1 MPRDSRLDPQLA
13 ALLDFLDGSGYPPME
28 EGSPEDG
35 RAGFRAMTVG
45 LVQPEAVVPVG
56 SVEDAE
62 VAGRPVRVY
71 RPEDD
76 APTAT
81 VLFIH
86 GGGFVIGD
94 LDTHDQC
101 CRRLVRDT
109 GAVVVSVDYRL
120 APEHP
125 FPAAVDDSLAV
136 ARAVGE
142 RLADYGG
149 TERYGVAGDSAGGN
163 LCAVVAQELRDVVT
177 AQLLVYP
184 ATHVLGDYPSRTDNA
199 EGYFLTRPMMEWFM
213 THYALGVE
221 GIDLEDVRLSPVGGD
236 LAGLP
241 PAVVVT
247 AELDPLRDE
256 GEAYAAA
263 LAEAGVRVDQV
274 RYDGMIHGFLDMG
287 LASEAAAAAVEDLH
301 RRFAVI
307 L

>member
-1 MPRDSRLDPQLA
+1 MTRDPRLDPQLG
-13 ALLDFLDGSGYPPME
+13 ALLDLLDGSGYPPME
-28 EGSPEDG
+28 EGTPEDG

-45 LVQPEAVVPVG
+45 LVQPGAVVPVG
-56 SVEDAE
+56 SVEE
-62 VAGRPVRVY
+62 SEIAGRPVRVY

-76 APTAT
+76 GPTAT

-86 GGGFVIGD
+86 GGGFVVGD

-101 CRRLVRDT
+101 CRRLCRDT

-136 ARAVGE
+136 ARVVAE
-142 RLADYGG
+142 RLGELGG
-149 TERYGVAGDSAGGN
+149 TGRYGVAGDSAGGN
-163 LCAVVAQELRDVVT
+163 LAAVVAQELRDVVT

-184 ATHVLGDYPSRTDNA
+184 ATHVLGDYPSRTENA

-213 THYALGVE
+213 THYALGVD
-221 GIDLEDVRLSPVGGD
+221 GVDLEDARLSPLGGQ

-241 PAVVVT
+241 PAVVAT
-247 AELDPLRDE
+247 AWFDPLRDE

-263 LAEAGVRVDQV
+263 LAEAGVAVDQV
-274 RYDGMIHGFLDMG
+274 RYDGLIHGFLDMG
-287 LASEAAAAAVEDLH
+287 LASQAAAAAVEDLH
-301 RRFAVI
+301 ARFAAI

>member
-1 MPRDSRLDPQLA
+1 MPRDAGLDPQLA
-13 ALLDFLDGSGYPPME
+13 VLLDFLDGSGHPPME
-28 EGSPEDG
+28 EGTVEEG
-35 RAGFRAMTVG
+35 RVGFRAMTVG
-45 LVQPEAVVPVG
+45 MVQPEAVVPVG
-56 SVEDAE
+56 SVTEAE
-62 VAGRPVRVY
+62 LGGRPVRVY
-71 RPEDD
+71 RPRGDG
-76 APTAT
+76 PTAT

-101 CRRLVRDT
+101 CRRLCRDT

-136 ARAVGE
+136 ARALAD
-142 RLADYGG
+142 RLADFGG
-149 TERYGVAGDSAGGN
+149 TDRYGVAGDSAGGN
-163 LCAVVAQELRDVVT
+163 LSAVVAQELRDVVT

-184 ATHVLGDYPSRTDNA
+184 ATHVLGDYASRTDNA
-199 EGYFLTRPMMEWFM
+199 EGYFLTGPMMEWFM

-221 GIDLEDVRLSPVGGD
+221 GIDLEDVRLSPLHGD

-247 AELDPLRDE
+247 AQLDPLRDE

-263 LAEAGVRVDQV
+263 LASAGVPVDQV

-287 LASEAAAAAVEDLH
+287 PASDAAAAAVSDLH
-301 RRFAVI
+301 ARFAAI